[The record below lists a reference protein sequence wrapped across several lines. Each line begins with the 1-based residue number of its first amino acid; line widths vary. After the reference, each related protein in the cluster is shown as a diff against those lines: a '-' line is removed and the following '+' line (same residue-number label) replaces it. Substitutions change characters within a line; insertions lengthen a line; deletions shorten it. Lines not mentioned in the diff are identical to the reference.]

1 MKKNC
6 TSVYKKKE
14 GKQAQIEE
22 SGKEKEQQ
30 ERNDTV

>member
-6 TSVYKKKE
+6 TSAYKKV

-22 SGKEKEQQ
+22 SGKEKKQ
-30 ERNDTV
+30 EESNDAV